1 MCKLLGFSVDTKLTS
16 EKLAEVIVASK
27 ELLKDQKDGFGYALS
42 GGDIEGI
49 TSLRLTS
56 GTLLGYGYDEPEEW
70 GDITRQPYEAKGKV
84 APCTAGIFHGRT
96 STNAVTIQNTHPF
109 VSEDLALV
117 HNGIV
122 IYSGKKRKKKGTC
135 DSEDIFN
142 SFTKGSGW
150 RELKK
155 HYSGYAGLLLLRPDG
170 EITIYKDETPSLYIC
185 KVSGGF
191 VVGTSAHDTAS
202 LAKILDDKPNA
213 PWMLKSDIA
222 TTCKNGKIESKKKV
236 EPMERQSFK
245 QDTLSLGYSTKYR
258 YTPSST
264 ETTKESF
271 PDYTSKRFDN
281 PTYED
286 AYDSGYEDSLQEI
299 PRCPAGLTD
308 AEKQGYEE
316 GYQDGERELAGGG
329 SIVTEDIDETADLDL
344 A

>member
-1 MCKLLGFSVDTKLTS
+1 M
-16 EKLAEVIVASK
+16 
-27 ELLKDQKDGFGYALS
+27 
-42 GGDIEGI
+42 
-49 TSLRLTS
+49 
-56 GTLLGYGYDEPEEW
+56 
-70 GDITRQPYEAKGKV
+70 
-84 APCTAGIFHGRT
+84 
-96 STNAVTIQNTHPF
+96 
-109 VSEDLALV
+109 
-117 HNGIV
+117 
-122 IYSGKKRKKKGTC
+122 
-135 DSEDIFN
+135 
-142 SFTKGSGW
+142 
-150 RELKK
+150 
-155 HYSGYAGLLLLRPDG
+155 
-170 EITIYKDETPSLYIC
+170 
-185 KVSGGF
+185 
-191 VVGTSAHDTAS
+191 VGTSAHDTAS

-236 EPMERQSFK
+236 EPMDRQSFK
-245 QDTLSLGYSTKYR
+245 QDTLSLGYSTNYR
-258 YTPSST
+258 YKPSST